1 MSPRAPHE
9 LNAESSAKQLFERAS
24 ITPGPDPATEETL
37 GESMGRVLVVDD
49 EPVLARA
56 FAKVLAQA
64 GYEARVCHDSRD
76 ALSFL
81 QNESFEAVVSDITMP
96 SLNGIDLLKAV
107 RRYSRDLPVLLVTGD
122 PNLQTAIKALDY
134 GAFKYLLKPVA
145 PDHLVR
151 SVRRAVRVYRLASL
165 KRTALSMLGT
175 GVGEGSDRAG
185 LEASLQRALES
196 LWPAFQPIVAVCD
209 RSLFG
214 YEALLRSDEPSLP
227 NPGAVLDAAERLD
240 QLERIGRT
248 MRARAT
254 RPIPRSSTYHLFL
267 NLHPR
272 DLMDPML
279 LDPNSSH
286 VKMADRIVLEVTE
299 RVSLDCIGD
308 VRRRVTELR
317 EAGFR
322 IAVDDLGAGYAGL
335 SSFVQLEPDLV
346 KLDMSLTR
354 GVDSSTTKQRLVRS
368 MTQVCR
374 DMGLL
379 IVAEGVETVEER
391 NTLAELGCDLLQ
403 GYLFGRPDAE
413 LLPPTWEPS
422 TW

>member
-1 MSPRAPHE
+1 VEA
-9 LNAESSAKQLFERAS
+9 SAKTLFERAS
-24 ITPGPDPATEETL
+24 ITPRPSATAPDDAPAEGL
-37 GESMGRVLVVDD
+37 GRVLVVEDD
-49 EPVLARA
+49 PVLARA
-56 FAKVLAQA
+56 FAKVLTRA
-64 GYEARVCHDSRD
+64 GYETRVCHDARD
-76 ALSFL
+76 ALTL
-81 QNESFEAVVSDITMP
+81 LPNDSFEAIVSDITMP
-96 SLNGIDLLKAV
+96 NLNGIDLLKAV

-122 PNLQTAIKALDY
+122 PNLETAIEALDY
-134 GAFKYLLKPVA
+134 GAFKYLLKPVS

-214 YEALLRSDEPSLP
+214 YEALLRSEEPSLP
-227 NPGAVLDAAERLD
+227 NPGAVLDAAERLN
-240 QLERIGRT
+240 QLDRIGRT
-248 MRARAT
+248 MRERAVL
-254 RPIPRSSTYHLFL
+254 PIPDSADYHLFL

-272 DLMDPML
+272 DLLDPML

-299 RVSLDCIGD
+299 RVSLDCIAD
-308 VRRRVTELR
+308 VRRRVQELR

-379 IVAEGVETVEER
+379 IVAEGVETIEER

-403 GYLFGRPDAE
+403 GYLFGHPDSELRP
-413 LLPPTWEPS
+413 PS
-422 TW
+422 W